1 MRKTTKSPGE
11 KVVKDIKRATGKH
24 FSSKEKI
31 RIVPSGLRGED
42 SIAELCRREGISQGI
57 YCKWSKDFTEA
68 GKKRLAGDTARVFPL
83 ILYLSLVGL
92 ALYLL
97 VQFTQRKVV
106 FWHEE
111 RVGSY
116 DDPAAFGLGDFREN
130 ATRIFDEMRASQPL
144 PAHDPERL
152 LAEGKTAA
160 AHARAVRGLDL
171 KPALRRDLDAFRSE
185 YGFDTTLT

>member
-1 MRKTTKSPGE
+1 M
-11 KVVKDIKRATGKH
+11 
-24 FSSKEKI
+24 
-31 RIVPSGLRGED
+31 
-42 SIAELCRREGISQGI
+42 
-57 YCKWSKDFTEA
+57 
-68 GKKRLAGDTARVFPL
+68 
-83 ILYLSLVGL
+83 GL